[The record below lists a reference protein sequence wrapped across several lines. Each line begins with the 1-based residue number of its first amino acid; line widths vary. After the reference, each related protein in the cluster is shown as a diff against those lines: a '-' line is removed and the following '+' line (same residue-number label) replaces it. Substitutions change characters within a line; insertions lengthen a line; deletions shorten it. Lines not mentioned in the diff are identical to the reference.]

1 MTDQV
6 RQFTVDAEDDGI
18 RLDRWFKRH
27 LPDASFN
34 AVSRWARTGQI
45 RVPPADPVTV
55 AKTAA
60 KPKKERPRLSDDQE
74 AFADS
79 LVIYRDKSALV
90 LNKPPGLATQGGTKT
105 TEHVDG
111 LLDGLWFD
119 GEQRPKLVHRLDK
132 DTSGVLWWPA
142 PHGRRRLSPKAF
154 PAAPHAKSIGRSSL
168 ACRPLKTA

>member
-45 RVPPADPVTV
+45 RIDGKRATPGDRIEAGQQIRVPPADPVTV

-60 KPKKERPRLSDDQE
+60 KPKKERPRLSEDQE
-74 AFADS
+74 AWTWKVYDIDDFMS
-79 LVIYRDKSALV
+79 LDI
-90 LNKPPGLATQGGTKT
+90 PPIQ
-105 TEHVDG
+105 
-111 LLDGLWFD
+111 W
-119 GEQRPKLVHRLDK
+119 LVHGLIRDQAIVE
-132 DTSGVLWWPA
+132 SGHEPWRCASVA
-142 PHGRRRLSPKAF
+142 
-154 PAAPHAKSIGRSSL
+154 
-168 ACRPLKTA
+168 